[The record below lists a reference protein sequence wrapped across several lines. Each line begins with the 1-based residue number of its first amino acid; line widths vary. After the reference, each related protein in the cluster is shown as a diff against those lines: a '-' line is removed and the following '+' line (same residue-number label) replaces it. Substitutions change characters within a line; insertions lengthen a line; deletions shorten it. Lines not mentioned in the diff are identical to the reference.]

1 MAGNNRR
8 MLPDEA
14 EKLLTE
20 LWLRLL
26 TSDAPEPSRREL
38 ADFTRPVCEI
48 ARAAGLLPE
57 ELIVAV
63 KRSWGSRHELR
74 RPGQR
79 RRLEEVLAD
88 VVTACIDE
96 FYRVEPR
103 AALEPARRDA
113 PRRR

>member
-1 MAGNNRR
+1 MAGKDGR

-14 EKLLTE
+14 EQILTE

-26 TSDAPEPSRREL
+26 RSDAREPSRREL
-38 ADFTRPVCEI
+38 ADFTRPVCAM

-63 KRSWGSRHELR
+63 KKSWGSRHELR
-74 RPGQR
+74 APAQR
-79 RRLEEVLAD
+79 RRLEEVLTD
-88 VVTACIDE
+88 VITACIDE

-103 AALEPARRDA
+103 AALEPAHRDA
-113 PRRR
+113 RRQR